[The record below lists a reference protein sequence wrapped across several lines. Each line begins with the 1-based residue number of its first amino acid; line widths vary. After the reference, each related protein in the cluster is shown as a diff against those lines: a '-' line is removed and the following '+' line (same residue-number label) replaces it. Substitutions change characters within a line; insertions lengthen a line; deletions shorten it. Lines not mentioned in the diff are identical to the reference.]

1 MNDIPSILT
10 DITIGKSDEFLT
22 LSREIMELSYNRI
35 PSLAPGGKRP
45 RMELPPDPHHVLP
58 IKHLAALLHAASD
71 RAHFS
76 YLLRGCLLVDL
87 RGGAVVGPQQLLAD
101 IEAVWVLLHSVKTIV
116 APIG

>member
-10 DITIGKSDEFLT
+10 DVTISKSDEFLT

-35 PSLAPGGKRP
+35 SSLEPSSKRP
-45 RMELPPDPHHVLP
+45 RMELPPDPHRVLP
-58 IKHLAALLHAASD
+58 IKRLAALLRAASD

-87 RGGAVVGPQQLLAD
+87 RGGAVVGPQQLPAD
-101 IEAVWVLLHSVKTIV
+101 IEAVWVLLYSVETIV

>member
-10 DITIGKSDEFLT
+10 DVTIGKSDEFLT
-22 LSREIMELSYNRI
+22 LSREIMELSHNRI

-45 RMELPPDPHHVLP
+45 RMELLPDPHRVLP
-58 IKHLAALLHAASD
+58 IKRLAALLHAASD

-87 RGGAVVGPQQLLAD
+87 RGGAVVGP
-101 IEAVWVLLHSVKTIV
+101 
-116 APIG
+116 